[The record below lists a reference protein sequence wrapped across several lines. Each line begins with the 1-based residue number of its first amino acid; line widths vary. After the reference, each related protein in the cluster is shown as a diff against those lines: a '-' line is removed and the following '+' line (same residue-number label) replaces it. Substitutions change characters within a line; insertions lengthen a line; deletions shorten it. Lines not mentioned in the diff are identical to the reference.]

1 MIFSE
6 VYGTYYAVLS
16 RILAQAVQG
25 GLTMAEL
32 EGIVRER
39 GFGESILTIPEK
51 LLGGSWPLLT
61 AGLKTPLNG
70 CPTRPLTLLEK
81 RWLKALLSDP
91 RIRLFDPPT
100 EGLEDIEP
108 LYPPEAIVWYDR
120 YTDGDPYDDPQYI
133 AHFKLILTA
142 LREKRMLH
150 LEFQGRNG
158 SPHCWD
164 CVPHRLEYSGKDDKF
179 RLITGNNR
187 AVLSVNLARLTA
199 CALLG
204 PVTLRSTDRMRRQTL
219 KLELTDER
227 NALERVMLHFSHLEK
242 QTERIG
248 ENRYRL
254 TLRYEKED
262 ETELLIR
269 VLSFGPALKVISPEK
284 FKTLLLRRIERQMG
298 LWDGNTD

>member
-6 VYGTYYAVLS
+6 VYGTYFSVLS
-16 RILAQAVQG
+16 KILARATEG
-25 GLTMAEL
+25 RLTQAEL
-32 EGIVRER
+32 ERIVRQE

-51 LLGGSWPLLT
+51 LTNGSWPLLRPDLT
-61 AGLKTPLNG
+61 TPLDHA
-70 CPTRPLTLLEK
+70 PSRPLTTLEK
-81 RWLKALLSDP
+81 RWMKALLCDP
-91 RIRLFDPPT
+91 RIQLFDPPT
-100 EGLEDIEP
+100 GGLEDVQP
-108 LYPPEAIVWYDR
+108 LYPQDAIIWYDR
-120 YTDGDPYDDPQYI
+120 YSDGDPYEDPQYI
-133 AHFKLILTA
+133 AHFRTILTA

-150 LEFQGRNG
+150 LEFTGRNG

-187 AVLSVNLARLTA
+187 AVLSVNLARLTD
-199 CALLG
+199 CSLLG
-204 PVTLRSTDRMRRQTL
+204 LITFTSTDRMRRQTL

-227 NALERVMLHFSHLEK
+227 NALERAMLHFSHLEK

-248 ENRYRL
+248 DNRYRL

-284 FKTLLLRRIERQMG
+284 FKKRLLRRLELQMQ
-298 LWDGNTD
+298 LWDGN

>member
-6 VYGTYYAVLS
+6 VYGTYFSVLS
-16 RILAQAVQG
+16 KILARATEG
-25 GLTMAEL
+25 RLTQAEL
-32 EGIVRER
+32 ERIVRQE

-51 LLGGSWPLLT
+51 LTTGSWPLLRPDLT
-61 AGLKTPLNG
+61 TPLDHA
-70 CPTRPLTLLEK
+70 PSRPLTTLEK
-81 RWLKALLSDP
+81 RWMKALLCDP
-91 RIRLFDPPT
+91 RIRLFDPPA
-100 EGLEDIEP
+100 EGLEDVQP
-108 LYPPEAIVWYDR
+108 LYPQDAIIWYDR
-120 YTDGDPYDDPQYI
+120 YSDGDPYEDPQYI
-133 AHFKLILTA
+133 AHFRTILTA

-150 LEFQGRNG
+150 LEFTGRNG

-187 AVLSVNLARLTA
+187 AVLSVNLARLTD
-199 CALLG
+199 CSLLG
-204 PVTLRSTDRMRRQTL
+204 PITFTSTDRMRRQTL

-227 NALERVMLHFSHLEK
+227 NALERAMLHFSHLEK

-248 ENRYRL
+248 DNRYRL

-284 FKTLLLRRIERQMG
+284 FKKRLLRRLELQMQ
-298 LWDGNTD
+298 LWDGN

>member
-6 VYGTYYAVLS
+6 VYGTYFSVLS
-16 RILAQAVQG
+16 KILARATEG
-25 GLTMAEL
+25 RLTQAEL
-32 EGIVRER
+32 ERIVRQE

-51 LLGGSWPLLT
+51 LTNGSWPLLRPDLT
-61 AGLKTPLNG
+61 TPLDHA
-70 CPTRPLTLLEK
+70 PSRPLTTLEK
-81 RWLKALLSDP
+81 RWMKALLCDP
-91 RIRLFDPPT
+91 RIRLFDPPA
-100 EGLEDIEP
+100 EGLEDVQP
-108 LYPPEAIVWYDR
+108 LYPQDAIIWYDR
-120 YTDGDPYDDPQYI
+120 YSDGDPYEDPQYI
-133 AHFKLILTA
+133 AHFRTILTA

-150 LEFQGRNG
+150 LEFTGRNG

-187 AVLSVNLARLTA
+187 AVLSVNLARLTD
-199 CALLG
+199 CSLLG
-204 PVTLRSTDRMRRQTL
+204 LITFTSTDRMRRQTL

-227 NALERVMLHFSHLEK
+227 NALERAMLHFSHLEK

-248 ENRYRL
+248 DNRYRL

-284 FKTLLLRRIERQMG
+284 FKKRLLRRLELQMQ
-298 LWDGNTD
+298 LWDGN

>member
-6 VYGTYYAVLS
+6 VYGTYFSVLS
-16 RILAQAVQG
+16 KILARATEG
-25 GLTMAEL
+25 RLTQAEL
-32 EGIVRER
+32 ERIVRQE

-51 LLGGSWPLLT
+51 LTNGSWPLLRPDLT
-61 AGLKTPLNG
+61 TPLDHA
-70 CPTRPLTLLEK
+70 PSRPLTTLEK
-81 RWLKALLSDP
+81 RWMKALLCDP
-91 RIRLFDPPT
+91 RIRLFDPPA
-100 EGLEDIEP
+100 EGLEDVQP
-108 LYPPEAIVWYDR
+108 LYPQDAIIWYDR
-120 YTDGDPYDDPQYI
+120 YSDGDPYEDPAYI
-133 AHFKLILTA
+133 AHFRTILTA

-150 LEFQGRNG
+150 LEFRGRNG

-187 AVLSVNLARLTA
+187 AVLSVNLARLTD
-199 CALLG
+199 CSLLG
-204 PVTLRSTDRMRRQTL
+204 PITFTSTDRMRRQTL

-227 NALERVMLHFSHLEK
+227 NALERAMLHFSHLEK

-248 ENRYRL
+248 DNRYRL

-284 FKTLLLRRIERQMG
+284 FKKRLLRRLELQMQ
-298 LWDGNTD
+298 LWDGN

>member
-6 VYGTYYAVLS
+6 VYGTYFSVLS
-16 RILAQAVQG
+16 KILARATEG
-25 GLTMAEL
+25 RLTQAEL
-32 EGIVRER
+32 ERIVRQE

-51 LLGGSWPLLT
+51 LTNGSWPLLRPDLT
-61 AGLKTPLNG
+61 TPLDHA
-70 CPTRPLTLLEK
+70 PSRPLTTLEK
-81 RWLKALLSDP
+81 RWMKALLCDP
-91 RIRLFDPPT
+91 RIRLFDPPA
-100 EGLEDIEP
+100 EGLEDVQP
-108 LYPPEAIVWYDR
+108 LYPQDAIIWYDR
-120 YTDGDPYDDPQYI
+120 YSDGDPYEDPQYI
-133 AHFKLILTA
+133 THFRTILTA

-150 LEFQGRNG
+150 LEFTGRNG

-187 AVLSVNLARLTA
+187 AVLSVNLARLTD
-199 CALLG
+199 CSLLG
-204 PVTLRSTDRMRRQTL
+204 PITFTSTDRMRRQTL

-227 NALERVMLHFSHLEK
+227 NALERAMLHFSHLEK

-248 ENRYRL
+248 DNRYRL

-284 FKTLLLRRIERQMG
+284 FKKRLLRRLELQMQ
-298 LWDGNTD
+298 LWDGN

>member
-6 VYGTYYAVLS
+6 VYGTYFLVLS
-16 RILAQAVQG
+16 KILARAVEG
-25 GLTMAEL
+25 NLTHQEL
-32 EGIVRER
+32 ERIVRKE

-51 LLGGSWPLLT
+51 LERGSWPLLT
-61 AGLKTPLNG
+61 PKLTTSLRHK
-70 CPTRPLTLLEK
+70 PTRPLTLLEK

-120 YTDGDPYDDPQYI
+120 YADGDPYEDPAYI
-133 AHFKLILTA
+133 ARFRTILTA

-150 LEFQGRNG
+150 LEFVGRNQD
-158 SPHCWD
+158 PHSWD
-164 CVPHRLEYSGKDDKF
+164 CVPHRLEYSAKDDKF

-187 AVLSVNLARLTA
+187 AVLSVNLARLTD
-199 CALLG
+199 CSLLG
-204 PVTLRSTDRMRRQTL
+204 PVSYTSTNRMRRQTL
-219 KLELTDER
+219 KLELTDDR
-227 NALERVMLHFSHLEK
+227 NALERAMLHFSHLEK
-242 QTERIG
+242 QTDRID

-284 FKTLLLRRIERQMG
+284 FKTRLLRRIERQRA
-298 LWDGNTD
+298 LWDGN

>member
-6 VYGTYYAVLS
+6 IYGTYFSVLS
-16 RILAQAVQG
+16 RILDRAVEG
-25 GLTMAEL
+25 GLTRPEL
-32 EGIVRER
+32 ERIVREQ
-39 GFGESILTIPEK
+39 GFAESILTIPEK
-51 LLGGSWPLLT
+51 LTDGSWPLLT
-61 AGLKTPLNG
+61 DDLKTPLG
-70 CPTRPLTLLEK
+70 HKPRRPLTLLEK
-81 RWLKALLSDP
+81 RWMKALLSDP

-100 EGLEDIEP
+100 EGLEDVQP
-108 LYPPEAIVWYDR
+108 LYPKDAILWYDR
-120 YTDGDPYDDPQYI
+120 YADGDPYEDPAYI
-133 AHFKLILTA
+133 AHFRTILTA

-158 SPHCWD
+158 EPHCWD

-187 AVLSVNLARLTA
+187 AVLSVNLARITA
-199 CALLG
+199 CSLLG
-204 PVTLRSTDRMRRQTL
+204 PVTFTSTDRMRRQTL

-284 FKTLLLRRIERQMG
+284 FRTRLLRRIERQRA
-298 LWDGNTD
+298 LWDGNS

>member
-1 MIFSE
+1 MIFCE
-6 VYGTYYAVLS
+6 VYGTYFSVLS
-16 RILAQAVQG
+16 KILARATEG
-25 GLTMAEL
+25 RLTQAEL
-32 EGIVRER
+32 ERIVRQE

-51 LLGGSWPLLT
+51 LTNGSWPLLRSDLT
-61 AGLKTPLNG
+61 TPLDHA
-70 CPTRPLTLLEK
+70 PSRPLTTLEK
-81 RWLKALLSDP
+81 RWMKALLCDP
-91 RIRLFDPPT
+91 RIRLFDPPA
-100 EGLEDIEP
+100 EGLEDVQP
-108 LYPPEAIVWYDR
+108 LYPQDAIIWYDR
-120 YTDGDPYDDPQYI
+120 YSDGDPYEDPQYI
-133 AHFKLILTA
+133 AHFRTILTA

-150 LEFQGRNG
+150 LEFTGRNG

-187 AVLSVNLARLTA
+187 AVLSVNLARLTD
-199 CALLG
+199 CSLLG
-204 PVTLRSTDRMRRQTL
+204 PITFTSTDRMRRQTL

-227 NALERVMLHFSHLEK
+227 NALERAMLHFSHLEK

-248 ENRYRL
+248 DNRYRL

-284 FKTLLLRRIERQMG
+284 FKKRLLRRLELQMQ
-298 LWDGNTD
+298 LWDGN